1 MTYQP
6 GFDRTRV
13 ECKSG
18 GLWSNNNF
26 ARCSACQARNKNLLI
41 WNNFFP
47 RAIKTR
53 KIGKRYRES
62 LEIYKPE
69 VEKPQIKISPVLLA
83 YQPTL
88 VHF

>member
-41 WNNFFP
+41 WNNFSHVP
-47 RAIKTR
+47 S
-53 KIGKRYRES
+53 KR
-62 LEIYKPE
+62 
-69 VEKPQIKISPVLLA
+69 EKLA
-83 YQPTL
+83 SDIEG
-88 VHF
+88 H